1 MSTTIAALPNVAAAE
16 FLYMEMIF
24 PDTFEPILSS
34 EFKGR
39 VP

>member
-24 PDTFEPILSS
+24 PDTLSPII
-34 EFKGR
+34 R
-39 VP
+39 IVR